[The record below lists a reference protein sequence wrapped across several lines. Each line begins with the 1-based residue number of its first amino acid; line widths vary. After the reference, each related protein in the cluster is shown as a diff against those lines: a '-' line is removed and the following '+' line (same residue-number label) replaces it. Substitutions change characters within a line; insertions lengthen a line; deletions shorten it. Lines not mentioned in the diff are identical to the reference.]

1 MRNRRQFL
9 IFVRRESLYDAL
21 SLTASQFMFNFLQV
35 QEQLS
40 EKIIELNE
48 EKSVSI
54 GLKQALNE
62 ALAERD
68 DAKKDLV
75 ECEKKLATAL
85 QELEGRSSM

>member
-1 MRNRRQFL
+1 M
-9 IFVRRESLYDAL
+9 YDAL
-21 SLTASQFMFNFLQV
+21 SLTASQFMFNFFLQV

>member
-1 MRNRRQFL
+1 M
-9 IFVRRESLYDAL
+9 
-21 SLTASQFMFNFLQV
+21 
-35 QEQLS
+35 S

>member
-1 MRNRRQFL
+1 M
-9 IFVRRESLYDAL
+9 
-21 SLTASQFMFNFLQV
+21 QV

-48 EKSVSI
+48 EKTVSI

-62 ALAERD
+62 ALSERD

-75 ECEKKLATAL
+75 ECEKKLATAR
-85 QELEGRSSM
+85 QELEGSSSM